1 MKKTVY
7 IETTIPSFYYE
18 TRLEPEMV
26 ARRNWT
32 RRWWEQYNKEF
43 EMVTCDAVIDEL
55 ENGEYPFKKETLKL
69 IDNVS
74 ILAIEEE
81 IIEIA
86 QVYIRHHL
94 MPDDIAGDALH
105 LAVASYYKCD
115 FLLTWNCKHLAN
127 VNKFDPIRR
136 VNMLLDLFTP
146 ILITPLEFIEEESYD
161 D

>member
-1 MKKTVY
+1 MKKSVY

-18 TRLEPEMV
+18 TRPEAEMV

-32 RRWWEQYNKEF
+32 KTWWKRYSTKYSL
-43 EMVTCDAVIDEL
+43 VTSEAVIEEL
-55 ENGEYPFKKETLKL
+55 ENGEYPFKKETLEL
-69 IDNVS
+69 IDNLF
-74 ILAIEEE
+74 ILAVEEE

-86 QVYIRHHL
+86 EVYIKYHL

-105 LAVASYYKCD
+105 LAISSYYKCD

-127 VNKFDPIRR
+127 VNKIDHIRR
-136 VNMLLDLFTP
+136 VNMFLDLFTP
-146 ILITPLEFIEEESYD
+146 MLITPLEFIEEESYD

>member
-1 MKKTVY
+1 MKKTIY

-18 TRLEPEMV
+18 TRQEPEMI

-32 RRWWEQYNKEF
+32 RKWWEQYNKEY
-43 EMVTCDAVIDEL
+43 EMVTSEAVLDEL

-69 IDNVS
+69 LDNLS

-94 MPDDIAGDALH
+94 MPDDIAGDA
-105 LAVASYYKCD
+105 
-115 FLLTWNCKHLAN
+115 
-127 VNKFDPIRR
+127 
-136 VNMLLDLFTP
+136 
-146 ILITPLEFIEEESYD
+146 
-161 D
+161 